1 MPQALD
7 YRLEIHVLFKLHRNT
22 MGPHEMPKNLDDL
35 EPFLS
40 HLREKWQLLCR
51 LHNFPKTGLLD
62 MSRHIC
68 VVENSRLPVRGVTK
82 RIAA

>member
-1 MPQALD
+1 
-7 YRLEIHVLFKLHRNT
+7 

-40 HLREKWQLLCR
+40 HLREKWQLLCQ